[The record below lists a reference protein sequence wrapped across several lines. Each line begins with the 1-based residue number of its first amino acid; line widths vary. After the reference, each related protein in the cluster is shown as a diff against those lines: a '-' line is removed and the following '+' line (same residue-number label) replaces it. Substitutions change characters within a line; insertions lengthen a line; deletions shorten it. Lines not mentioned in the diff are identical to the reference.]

1 MQMAGQVYAI
11 TRHWSSLQIELLWR
25 QSCHVAAIKLQGWVL
40 MNEDQHRRRTALWLG
55 SFPVIAAFALLI
67 LILLLI
73 NRTQPSTPQIPARS
87 SPPHQTDQYDESAR
101 STLEPTQA
109 AYP

>member
-1 MQMAGQVYAI
+1 
-11 TRHWSSLQIELLWR
+11 
-25 QSCHVAAIKLQGWVL
+25 

-55 SFPVIAAFALLI
+55 SFPMIAAFVLLI
-67 LILLLI
+67 LILLLT
-73 NRTQPSTPQIPARS
+73 NRTPPSTPQIPAG
-87 SPPHQTDQYDESAR
+87 SPPPLQTDQYGESVR